1 MLFLLGSYPLHLWH
15 LEVPESLQC
24 THGQWKLSGT
34 ETTPSPA
41 TVLWYRLH
49 LEYTLLNVCFMCQ
62 IVIPSR
68 AR

>member
-1 MLFLLGSYPLHLWH
+1 MLFPLGSYPLHLWH
-15 LEVPESLQC
+15 LEVPASLQC

-34 ETTPSPA
+34 ETPPTI
-41 TVLWYRLH
+41 LWSKLH
-49 LEYTLLNVCFMCQ
+49 LEYTLLNVCFMNQ